1 MAEAAISEEKAK
13 GIRRLLLVTIGFAAV
28 LVLCAALL
36 VGNDYRGYA
45 VVVLLIAVALGGS
58 AWVSMRALREQSPS
72 ARRAC
77 ILTGVLL
84 LLLSVPLV
92 PIGIGLLTAVTGIG
106 VLVVV
111 FAPEHA
117 AS

>member
-1 MAEAAISEEKAK
+1 
-13 GIRRLLLVTIGFAAV
+13 
-28 LVLCAALL
+28 
-36 VGNDYRGYA
+36 
-45 VVVLLIAVALGGS
+45 
-58 AWVSMRALREQSPS
+58 MRALSDRSPS

-92 PIGIGLLTAVTGIG
+92 PIWIGLLTAVTGIG

-111 FAPEHA
+111 LAPEHGTP
-117 AS
+117 